1 MLANDLT
8 LNNARTEQ
16 TMPFKTAIK
25 WIHRLVTV
33 SLLVLVIG
41 FLWLNHQPNQRNSDE
56 LQRIYKLSDSV
67 WLYMTVNNQGGATVP
82 TIYRYYLSKEIA
94 GKGTDIIHQLAKK
107 HPVIEGTGTIT
118 AASIDASGEV
128 NITYSGKVISI
139 ENNISSLR
147 FSVKP

>member
-1 MLANDLT
+1 
-8 LNNARTEQ
+8 
-16 TMPFKTAIK
+16 MPFKTAIK
-25 WIHRLVTV
+25 WIHRLITL

-41 FLWLNHQPNQRNSDE
+41 FLWLNHQPSQRNSDE
-56 LQRIYKLSDSV
+56 LQRVYKLSDSV

-107 HPVIEGTGTIT
+107 HPVIEGSGTIT